1 MKYLGVDYGTK
12 RIGLAIASSETSP
25 VPFKTLQISDLRLQ
39 ISELLH
45 LINEEQIDIVVVGN
59 PRAMQGSDKT
69 AIEQEVDGFVL
80 NLQSEIKSLKLKT
93 LVFMEDERLSSKGAD
108 ALGKEF
114 GQSGQRDAVAAML
127 ILESYLGRI
136 KK

>member
-1 MKYLGVDYGTK
+1 MRYLGVDYGTK
-12 RIGLAIASSETSP
+12 RIGLALASDDTQP
-25 VPFKTLQISDLRLQ
+25 VPFTTVKNIDEVKRIVQ
-39 ISELLH
+39 
-45 LINEEQIDIVVVGN
+45 EEQIDAVIVGR
-59 PRAMQGSDKT
+59 PRAMGNTDRGT
-69 AIEQEVDGFVL
+69 DIEKEVEKFVKE
-80 NLQSEIKSLKLKT
+80 LQSQISLPI
-93 LVFMEDERLSSKGAD
+93 FMEDERLSSKGAD